1 MSVLDSTSRPQDE
14 PSRSRLRAETP
25 PAHHWRRWVGDATP
39 EDMEEAPDAGE
50 SPTMNSLP
58 QPPVDTAPA
67 TPPTEA
73 PAAAAPQAPEPVD
86 PESPYRV
93 LIVEDDRGQALFA
106 QSVLHGAGM
115 QAEVQMQSDGLLDAM
130 RRFRPDL
137 VLMDLHMPGKDGMSL
152 TMLLRQQPEYLHLPI
167 VFLTGDPDPERQ
179 FEVLESGADDFLNKP
194 IRPRHLIAAV
204 SNRIQRARQRNQA
217 LQAPRPSVNSD
228 TGLPTRTFVLQQLAD
243 SLQRQSRGG
252 LFFVEVNSALSLR
265 ERYGYA
271 VFEHLMNQA
280 GRQLAAA
287 ASPHP
292 VARLNDNSFLML
304 ADSVDE
310 ATLPALAQQVR
321 DGLGSHDFQTRANEV
336 LKLRSSVGYTALSL
350 GFADAG
356 SALEAI
362 ERAVLQARL
371 KPDSVAEYVPAEV
384 GDDAPRISLEDGQF
398 ELAYQPIVAVAG
410 SEQAQYQVL
419 LRMRQP
425 DGSLLPASQV
435 IPAAELAGG
444 IAQIDHWVL
453 EHALY
458 VLAERQAQGPSLR
471 LFVSQSPR
479 SLARESHAQWLLD
492 ALRARGI
499 EGTSLVIDLRLADAL
514 IHTVTL
520 RQFCQQLMPA
530 GVQFCL
536 SQFEPGAEADALLTQ
551 LPLGFVRV
559 SSKYASAHADMQL
572 RDQLRGIIDNAH
584 RQGLQVIGQQIEDPQ
599 AAAAMWMGGVDFIQG
614 NLVQAVGS
622 ELGFDFHN
630 AVL

>member
-1 MSVLDSTSRPQDE
+1 M
-14 PSRSRLRAETP
+14 A
-25 PAHHWRRWVGDATP
+25 A
-39 EDMEEAPDAGE
+39 
-50 SPTMNSLP
+50 
-58 QPPVDTAPA
+58 TAPIPA
-67 TPPTEA
+67 T
-73 PAAAAPQAPEPVD
+73 AAAVTAVW
-86 PESPYRV
+86 
-93 LIVEDDRGQALFA
+93 LIPAGPA
-106 QSVLHGAGM
+106 GA
-115 QAEVQMQSDGLLDAM
+115 
-130 RRFRPDL
+130 
-137 VLMDLHMPGKDGMSL
+137 
-152 TMLLRQQPEYLHLPI
+152 
-167 VFLTGDPDPERQ
+167 
-179 FEVLESGADDFLNKP
+179 
-194 IRPRHLIAAV
+194 
-204 SNRIQRARQRNQA
+204 
-217 LQAPRPSVNSD
+217 
-228 TGLPTRTFVLQQLAD
+228 
-243 SLQRQSRGG
+243 
-252 LFFVEVNSALSLR
+252 
-265 ERYGYA
+265 
-271 VFEHLMNQA
+271 
-280 GRQLAAA
+280 
-287 ASPHP
+287 
-292 VARLNDNSFLML
+292 
-304 ADSVDE
+304 
-310 ATLPALAQQVR
+310 
-321 DGLGSHDFQTRANEV
+321 
-336 LKLRSSVGYTALSL
+336 
-350 GFADAG
+350 AG
-356 SALEAI
+356 S
-362 ERAVLQARL
+362 
-371 KPDSVAEYVPAEV
+371 D
-384 GDDAPRISLEDGQF
+384 
-398 ELAYQPIVAVAG
+398 
-410 SEQAQYQVL
+410 QAQYQVL

-458 VLAERQAQGPSLR
+458 VLAERQAAGPSLR

-492 ALRARGI
+492 ALRARSI
-499 EGTSLVIDLRLADAL
+499 EGTSLVIDLRLADPL